1 MVLMSMTAAMVDG
14 LKALRHYNI
23 DKSELHH
30 NDMPNL
36 QDAAIGHPIEHA
48 QVISLSK
55 LLKEAGISHDIGNVP
70 FHLDDLLRGSRLHHE
85 PPKPRDEPVSLHAP
99 EESYLEFAD
108 RGSDERIQ
116 SSDGS
121 PPSRGRGSSIR
132 TTD

>member
-1 MVLMSMTAAMVDG
+1 MVLLSMTAAMVDG

-23 DKSELHH
+23 DTSELRH
-30 NDMPNL
+30 NDLPNL
-36 QDAAIGHPIEHA
+36 EDAAIGHPIEHA

-55 LLKEAGISHDIGNVP
+55 HLKKARISHDIGNVP
-70 FHLDDLLRGSRLHHE
+70 FHLDDLLRSSRLHNE

-99 EESYLEFAD
+99 EERYLEFAD

-121 PPSRGRGSSIR
+121 PASRGRGSSIR